1 MTIEKIKELKNL
13 RDEQAQS
20 HYDHRSK
27 IFNINEFDKETI
39 AVESWKLGFNF
50 MFAEHEKLMAPLNKS
65 LDAIDD
71 HIRQMRV
78 DGIITMEQ
86 MIKALKVI
94 SDNLKE

>member
-39 AVESWKLGFNF
+39 AIESWKLGFDF
-50 MFAEHEKLMAPLNKS
+50 MFAEHEKLMAPLNKC
-65 LDAIDD
+65 LNAIDD
-71 HIRQMRV
+71 HLRKMRV
-78 DGIITMEQ
+78 DKIITMDE
-86 MIKALKVI
+86 MIRALKVI
-94 SDNLKE
+94 SDNLK